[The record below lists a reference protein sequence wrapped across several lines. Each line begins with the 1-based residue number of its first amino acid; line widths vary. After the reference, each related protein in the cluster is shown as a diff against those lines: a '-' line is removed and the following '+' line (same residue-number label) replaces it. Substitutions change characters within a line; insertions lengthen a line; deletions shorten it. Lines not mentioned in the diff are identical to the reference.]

1 MDEFVKQITDKWKE
15 MIEST
20 FVSGYSRKVE
30 SVNCFRMDK
39 YYTGYPEIEFCY
51 KVTFNFE
58 DGISSSVYSNTTNP
72 YADNNKDKWHK
83 SLEDRFVNMFYD
95 IPERSGPSTD
105 MMGGTEEWWRLN
117 LSRPRKGSNSGETK
131 FAICCE
137 NSKVDYMTN
146 QGYRFIIQFYPQ
158 GFVSD
163 FRNEKLESLGI

>member
-1 MDEFVKQITDKWKE
+1 MDEFIKQITDKWKE

-20 FVSGYSRKVE
+20 VVSGYSRKVE
-30 SVNCFRMDK
+30 SVNCFKMDK
-39 YYTGYPEIEFCY
+39 YYTGYPEIEWCY

-58 DGISSSVYSNTTNP
+58 DGISNSVYSNTTNP

-83 SLEDRFVNMFYD
+83 RIEDRFINMFWN
-95 IPERSGPSTD
+95 PSD
-105 MMGGTEEWWRLN
+105 EVM
-117 LSRPRKGSNSGETK
+117 PHPGSNSGETK
-131 FAICCE
+131 FE

-146 QGYRFIIQFYPQ
+146 QGSRLIIQFYPK

>member
-20 FVSGYSRKVE
+20 TVNGYSRKVE
-30 SVNCFRMDK
+30 SVDYFRMNIW
-39 YYTGYPEIEFCY
+39 YVGYPEIEFCY

-58 DGISSSVYSNTTNP
+58 DGISNSIYSNVTNP
-72 YADNNKDKWHK
+72 YIDNNKDKWHK
-83 SLEDRFVNMFYD
+83 RIQDRFTNMFWV
-95 IPERSGPSTD
+95 PSD
-105 MMGGTEEWWRLN
+105 EVMPV
-117 LSRPRKGSNSGETK
+117 SGSNSGETK
-131 FAICCE
+131 FE